1 MSPLLELDNV
11 TAGYGQTVIIENLSL
26 ALGAGDVLAVLGR
39 NGVGKSTLM
48 RTIVGQTRLQQGEIR
63 LDGVTIDRMPTYQR
77 ALAGIGFVPQERD
90 IFSALTIEENLRIAA
105 RSGRWTVEKI
115 FELFPNLANRR
126 KNHGNEISGGEQQ
139 MLSIGRALVGN
150 PKVLLL
156 DEPMEGLAPVI
167 IEQILKVLHALR
179 SDGGLAIVLVEQYA
193 LMALEFAPRTIVL
206 DRGRAIFDG
215 KSAELSKDPELMA
228 SCLGLSGALD

>member
-1 MSPLLELDNV
+1 MTPLLELEDV
-11 TAGYGQTVIIENLSL
+11 TAGYGPTVIIENLSL

-48 RTIVGQTRLQQGEIR
+48 RTIVGQTRMQRGEIR
-63 LDGVTIDRMPTYQR
+63 FGGVAIGNLPCYRR
-77 ALAGIGFVPQERD
+77 AQAGIGYVPQERD
-90 IFSALTIEENLRIAA
+90 IFGSLTIEENLRIAA
-105 RSGRWTVEKI
+105 RPGRWTVEEI
-115 FELFPNLANRR
+115 YELFPNLASRR
-126 KNHGNEISGGEQQ
+126 RNHGNEISGGEQQ

-167 IEQILKVLHALR
+167 VEQILNVLHSLR
-179 SDGGLAIVLVEQYA
+179 SSGGLVIILVEQYA

-215 KSAELSKDPELMA
+215 KSTELSGNPELMS
-228 SCLGLSGALD
+228 SCLGLSSALQ

>member
-1 MSPLLELDNV
+1 MEPVLKLDRV
-11 TAGYGQTVIIENLSL
+11 TAGYGPTVIIEDLSL
-26 ALGAGDVLAVLGR
+26 ALAAGEVLAVLGR

-48 RTIVGQTRLQQGEIR
+48 RTITGQTRLHSGRISLGELAISELPSYR
-63 LDGVTIDRMPTYQR
+63 R
-77 ALAGIGFVPQERD
+77 ALAGIGYVPQERD
-90 IFSALTIEENLRIAA
+90 IFTALTIEENLKIAA
-105 RSGRWTVEKI
+105 RPGRWTIDAI
-115 FELFPNLANRR
+115 FDLFPNLASRR
-126 KNHGNEISGGEQQ
+126 RNHGNEISGGEQQ

-167 IEQILKVLHALR
+167 VEQILGVLNTLR
-179 SDGGLAIVLVEQYA
+179 ASGGLVIILVEQYA

-215 KSAELSKDPELMA
+215 KSAELAGNAQLMS
-228 SCLGLSGALD
+228 SCLGLSGALG

>member
-1 MSPLLELDNV
+1 MKSVLALDDV
-11 TAGYGQTVIIENLSL
+11 TAGYGPTVIIENLSL
-26 ALGAGDVLAVLGR
+26 TLEAGDVLAVLGR

-48 RTIVGQTRLQQGEIR
+48 KTIVGQTRLHRGEIR
-63 LDGVTIDRMPTYQR
+63 LNGGPIGHHQSYRR

-90 IFSALTIEENLRIAA
+90 IFGTLTIEENLRIAA
-105 RSGRWTVEKI
+105 RPGRWTVGKI
-115 FELFPNLANRR
+115 YELFPNLAGRR
-126 KNHGNEISGGEQQ
+126 RSHGDEISGGEQQ

-150 PKVLLL
+150 PSVLLL

-167 IEQILKVLHALR
+167 VDQILNVLHTLR

-206 DRGRAIFDG
+206 DRGRAVFDG
-215 KSAELSKDPELMA
+215 KSNELSANPELMA
-228 SCLGLSGALD
+228 SCLGLAGALG

>member
-1 MSPLLELDNV
+1 M
-11 TAGYGQTVIIENLSL
+11 
-26 ALGAGDVLAVLGR
+26 
-39 NGVGKSTLM
+39 
-48 RTIVGQTRLQQGEIR
+48 
-63 LDGVTIDRMPTYQR
+63 
-77 ALAGIGFVPQERD
+77 PQERD
-90 IFSALTIEENLRIAA
+90 IFGALTIEENLRIAA

>member
-1 MSPLLELDNV
+1 MKPVLVLDSV
-11 TAGYGQTVIIENLSL
+11 TAGYGPTVIIENLSL
-26 ALGAGDVLAVLGR
+26 SLGAGDVLAVLGR

-48 RTIVGQTRLQQGEIR
+48 KTIIGQTRLHRGEIFLR
-63 LDGVTIDRMPTYQR
+63 GEPIGHLASYRR

-90 IFSALTIEENLRIAA
+90 IFGTLTIEENLRIAA
-105 RSGRWTVEKI
+105 RAGRWTVDEI
-115 FELFPNLANRR
+115 FDLFPNLAGRR
-126 KNHGNEISGGEQQ
+126 RNHGDQISGGEQQ

-150 PKVLLL
+150 PSVLLL

-167 IEQILKVLHALR
+167 IDQILKVLHTLR
-179 SDGGLAIVLVEQYA
+179 SSGGLSIVLVEQYA

-215 KSAELSKDPELMA
+215 NSQDLSGDPELMA
-228 SCLGLSGALD
+228 SCLGLSGVLD